1 MVTSVDTE
9 KAFGKKKTNQKL
21 HPAFIIKNIEQTRNR
36 RNLPH
41 MKKGIHKNPQLT

>member
-9 KAFGKKKTNQKL
+9 KAFGKKTPKL

-36 RNLPH
+36 KNLPH